1 MTKRR
6 KERKGRTKLLIVLLI
21 LVIIVG
27 GAFLGYKILKDREN
41 EETSSDDG
49 IIFNTSKKE

>member
-1 MTKRR
+1 MAKRR

-41 EETSSDDG
+41 EETSSDD
-49 IIFNTSKKE
+49 